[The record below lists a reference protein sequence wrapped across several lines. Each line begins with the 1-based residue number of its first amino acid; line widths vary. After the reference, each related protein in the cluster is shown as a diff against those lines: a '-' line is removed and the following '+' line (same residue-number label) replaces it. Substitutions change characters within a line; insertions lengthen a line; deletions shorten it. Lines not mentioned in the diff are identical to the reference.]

1 MNTAEFTPIAA
12 AIQKRWWAFP
22 IPAAALDQFVK
33 DLGHLPAADVAAAVA
48 SLSSDGLPRVPTPGQ
63 VHRRALELQL
73 RAPSWPEA
81 RAALVAWRR
90 RSERRVAAVEAW
102 VCTAGLCDGSG
113 FETTDNDARDCACRP
128 ARAERLRGLGELPV
142 LVAEFVS
149 EQHVS
154 VAEVDK
160 LIEGDTALD
169 AQVRGRWEAL
179 ARKIIE
185 ARVLAALPVSAGYE
199 LPAVQAAR
207 VGAAARD
214 RDGSLR
220 RMDPVAL
227 LGRGE

>member
-1 MNTAEFTPIAA
+1 MNATEFQPIAA
-12 AIQKRWWAFP
+12 DIVARWPAFP
-22 IPAAALDQFVK
+22 IPDTALAQYVL

-48 SLSSDGLPRVPTPGQ
+48 SLSSDGVPRAPTPGQ

-81 RAALVAWRR
+81 RGALVAWRK
-90 RSERRVAAVEAW
+90 RSEQRVAAVEAW
-102 VCTAGLCDGSG
+102 VCTVGVCDGAG
-113 FETTDNDARDCACRP
+113 FVVTDDDARDCVCR
-128 ARAERLRGLGELPV
+128 AVRAKRRRGLDELPV

-154 VAEVDK
+154 NAEVDK

-179 ARKIIE
+179 VRKIIE
-185 ARVLAALPVSAGYE
+185 ARVLAALPVSSGYE

-207 VGAAARD
+207 VEAAARD

-220 RMDPVAL
+220 RVDAVAL
-227 LGRGE
+227 LGRGK